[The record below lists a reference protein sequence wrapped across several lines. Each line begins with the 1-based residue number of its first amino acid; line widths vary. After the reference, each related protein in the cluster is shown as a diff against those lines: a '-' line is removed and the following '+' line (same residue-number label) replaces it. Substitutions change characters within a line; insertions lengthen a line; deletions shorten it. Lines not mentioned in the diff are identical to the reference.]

1 MKKMFFALVAMVMM
15 TMSANAQSIDNN
27 SKLTFDRLASYLE
40 LRVNQ
45 IEPVKTAMAQFESS
59 MQAYYQLQ
67 NTSKGGEA
75 WEKIQARHKATM
87 KNVLDKKQ
95 YDKYITMLDLTVKN
109 TADRMM
115 DQQLL
120 ADK

>member
-1 MKKMFFALVAMVMM
+1 MIFALVAMVMM

-67 NTSKGGEA
+67 DASKGGEA

-95 YDKYITMLDLTVKN
+95 YDKYMAMLDLTVKN
-109 TADRMM
+109 TADRMT
-115 DQQLL
+115 DQQQL
-120 ADK
+120 ASK